1 MKLAIGY
8 IVFDGLETLE
18 GSIRSIRDSV
28 DLVLVSYQLISWG
41 NTKADPE
48 LLPKLQKLKGQGL
61 IDHIIEFKNFI
72 PMSLVTPGE
81 VLQAKAYECEKRQSL
96 LNLARSLGATHYTSM
111 DADEFYIKSEFDRA
125 KQIIIDEEL
134 DATAVKYINYLTP
147 TLHQGYSK
155 FQVPFIY
162 KIGKLSCHHSQQTS
176 FSGIDPTRGILDES
190 HTRIKVFDHET
201 ITMHHMEMVRKDL
214 LAKYLAS
221 SRFFRDRGPLPL
233 LVEDIEKAKVSEIL
247 TYTKIHFGDTPTGM
261 NTPKE
266 LFESPDLFGLNGQ
279 L

>member
-18 GSIRSIRDSV
+18 GSIQSIRESV
-28 DLVLVSYQLISWG
+28 DLVLVSYQLVSWG
-41 NTKADPE
+41 NTKASPE
-48 LLPKLQKLKGQGL
+48 LLPKLQELKAKGL

-72 PMSLVTPGE
+72 PSSLVTPGE
-81 VLQAKAYECEKRQSL
+81 VLQAKSYECEKRQSL
-96 LNLARSLGATHYTSM
+96 LNLARSLRATHYTSM
-111 DADEFYIKSEFDRA
+111 DADEFYVKSEFEIA
-125 KQIIIDEEL
+125 KQIIINENL

-162 KIGKLSCHHSQQTS
+162 KLGKFSCHHAQQTC

-190 HTRIKVFDHET
+190 YTRIKVFDREI

-214 LAKYLAS
+214 LGKYQSS

-233 LVEDIEKAKVSEIL
+233 LVNDIEKAKSSDTLI
-247 TYTKIHFGDTPTGM
+247 YSKIHFGDTPTGQ

-266 LFESPDLFGLNGQ
+266 LFESPDLFGLSAQ